1 MEEGLIDKSK
11 FYTPDGEEGLMGK
24 SKYKYPYRGSG
35 LNLETAPPH
44 FEVEQSLIKFFLTIR
59 VLC

>member
-1 MEEGLIDKSK
+1 MHDRINSTNRTGYYQVELN
-11 FYTPDGEEGLMGK
+11 
-24 SKYKYPYRGSG
+24 PYRGSG

-44 FEVEQSLIKFFLTIR
+44 FEVEQYLIKFFLTIR